1 MSVYINEDLISAYDG
16 TNFEIIKETKTSIED
31 GETQYTISHLKYKQD
46 TIHRFYNS
54 AASAKI
60 KVGDCNDCGF
70 DASGFDGVVWGDI
83 LVLGLGLGL
92 APQYIKNVKGPTS
105 VDVIEEDAEIVST
118 VDWLHG
124 DINVITHDEWSY
136 TTSKKYDLIIA
147 DLWAEPDDISDDHK
161 TTLVNNYSN
170 NLKTGGKIIIPISGD
185 VIS

>member
-1 MSVYINEDLISAYDG
+1 MSAYINEDLISAHDG
-16 TNFEIIKETKTSIED
+16 ANFEIIKETKTSIED
-31 GETQYTISHLKYKQD
+31 GETQYVISHLKYKSD
-46 TIHRFYNS
+46 VLHKFYNS
-54 AASAKI
+54 LYTAKV
-60 KVGDCNDCGF
+60 KVGDCTDCGY

-92 APQYIKNVKGPTS
+92 VPQYIKNVKGPTS
-105 VDVIEEDAEIVST
+105 VDVIEENAEIVST
-118 VDWLHG
+118 VDWLHS

-136 TTSKKYDLIIA
+136 TTSKEYDLIIV

-161 TTLVNNYSN
+161 TTLVNNYNN

>member
-54 AASAKI
+54 VASAKI